1 MYYINLYCKCNCK
14 YYFKV
19 LFYQLY
25 FFFQLMITREYTFLL
40 YCQKSIRVRLI
51 TSSYTAIKYFRG
63 HPIIELKIGETN
75 PLKSDEVLN

>member
-1 MYYINLYCKCNCK
+1 
-14 YYFKV
+14 
-19 LFYQLY
+19 
-25 FFFQLMITREYTFLL
+25 MITREYTFLL
-40 YCQKSIRVRLI
+40 YWQKSISVRLI